1 MPACNVSICAFTATT
16 AAKWQSWLVA
26 AIVINIIALIG
37 PFLIASIINML
48 SHVDVPSLI
57 FPVCPSTRAGP
68 CPRRARAPNT
78 TLAADP
84 KSFSGDGQFHA
95 LQSSYCALAL
105 SLLVYLINYFIII
118 CLSVL

>member
-16 AAKWQSWLVA
+16 AALAAAKWQSWLVA

-68 CPRRARAPNT
+68 CPRRARAH
-78 TLAADP
+78 LATQHYP
-84 KSFSGDGQFHA
+84 
-95 LQSSYCALAL
+95 SS
-105 SLLVYLINYFIII
+105 
-118 CLSVL
+118 